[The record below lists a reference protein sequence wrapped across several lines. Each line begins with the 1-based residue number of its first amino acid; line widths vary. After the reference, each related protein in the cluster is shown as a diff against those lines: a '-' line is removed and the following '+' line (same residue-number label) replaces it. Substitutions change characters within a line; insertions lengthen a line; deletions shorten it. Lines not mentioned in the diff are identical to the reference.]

1 MKNLIS
7 LKKSKPKIPKLV
19 SSMLSLAILIQEE
32 MNAKLKH
39 WVEVLLIS
47 NAESKGQN
55 FPVAKNKE

>member
-19 SSMLSLAILIQEE
+19 SSMLLLAILIQEE